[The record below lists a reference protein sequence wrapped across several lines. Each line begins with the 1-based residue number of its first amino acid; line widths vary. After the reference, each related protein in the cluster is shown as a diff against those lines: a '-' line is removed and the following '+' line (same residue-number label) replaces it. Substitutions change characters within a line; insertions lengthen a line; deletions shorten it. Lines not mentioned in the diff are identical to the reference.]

1 MLFESETRRRTWYSV
16 IILDMQAAFDGELHS
31 ALAGSGLINNSP
43 SHSDDIDISVKDG
56 NVAVYKPCFTDMTFV
71 AVTHEPTRYLRN
83 LAHVPTGSEGHPL
96 MMQDLS
102 ERYAIVE
109 ECARVLHE
117 KFLRHCNT
125 AVLLKRLTRPV
136 GEDMIITSQ
145 FLVRRPMHRF

>member
-1 MLFESETRRRTWYSV
+1 
-16 IILDMQAAFDGELHS
+16 
-31 ALAGSGLINNSP
+31 
-43 SHSDDIDISVKDG
+43 
-56 NVAVYKPCFTDMTFV
+56 MTFT

-125 AVLLKRLTRPV
+125 AAPFQRLTRV
-136 GEDMIITSQ
+136 VEEDLIINLQ
-145 FLVRRPMHRF
+145 FLVRLPTHRFNSSGPPPNDDFDVLDMAPKVLERALRKYTIDDFAPWKWFA